1 MKKIYN
7 LLSVCFLLLFL
18 ESIFPPDNLADTS
31 NSAEAGKRD
40 NDSKEEKVSNTD
52 SLLIFPVIYYTPET
66 KIAGGIL
73 GGYYFYPSQNPD
85 FSKPSFITI
94 ELLYTELKQ
103 IKGEVTCDIFWGG
116 YNNRFTGAI
125 GYSRFPSK
133 FWGIGNDTVSD
144 NEEIYTP
151 EGFWLN
157 LSYKNLV
164 TGGVFLGL
172 DYEYLRRDIVREE
185 QSGGI
190 EWDSIIGKDGGIIS
204 RIGFS
209 VTSDSRNHLIYPT
222 SGGYYQVQTKFSTR
236 AIGSEFDFTTLNIDL
251 RRYVTIFDDIVVASQ
266 LNGVFNLGDT
276 PFFNAASI
284 GGKYLMRGFYEGRY
298 RDDNMLAFQAECRLP
313 LWWRIGIVAF
323 AGFAQVDDRIEDFR
337 LGGFKFAF
345 GGGLRFLWDREQK
358 LNIRLDVGFADG
370 ESALYLTIGE
380 AF

>member
-31 NSAEAGKRD
+31 NFTEAGKRD
-40 NDSKEEKVSNTD
+40 NDSKEEKVINTD

-116 YNNRFTGAI
+116 YNNRFTGAV

-133 FWGIGNDTVSD
+133 FWGIGNDAANG
-144 NEEIYTP
+144 NEETYTP

-157 LSYKNLV
+157 LGYKNLV
-164 TGGVFLGL
+164 AGRVFLGL

-185 QSGGI
+185 QDGGI
-190 EWDSIIGKDGGIIS
+190 EWDSVTGKDGGVIS
-204 RIGFS
+204 RIGLS
-209 VTSDSRNHLIYPT
+209 VTSDSRDHLIYPS
-222 SGGYYQVQTKFSTR
+222 SGGYYQVQAKFATR
-236 AIGSEFDFTTLNIDL
+236 AIGSEFDFTAISIDL
-251 RRYVTIFDDIVVASQ
+251 RKYDTIFGDAVLAAQ
-266 LNGVFNLGDT
+266 ANGTFSMGET
-276 PFFNAASI
+276 PFFSSASF
-284 GGKYLMRGFYEGRY
+284 GGKYLIRGFYEGRY
-298 RDDNMLAFQAECRLP
+298 RDNDMLALQAECRLP
-313 LWWRIGIVAF
+313 IWWRIGIVAF
-323 AGFAQVDDRIEDFR
+323 AGFAQVADRIEDFR
-337 LGGFKFAF
+337 LDSFKFAF

-358 LNIRLDVGFADG
+358 LNIRLDVGFAEG

-380 AF
+380 SF